1 MKFRLKALGLHLLAS
16 AIVLTVILGGMY
28 LCWYRW
34 PGWYL
39 ADAAQVTLMLAG
51 VDLVIGPLL
60 TFVVASP
67 GKPRRMLARD
77 IAVIAVV
84 QLTALIYGTVQL
96 WNGRPLYYA
105 FSEDVLQ
112 LVQAYDIEPAELAL
126 ARQRKVA
133 LMPHWYSLPRWIWA
147 PLPEN
152 PQEQNRIVNSA
163 IAGGSDVIAMP
174 RYYQPWEAG
183 LPALRRQLRKIDDIK
198 YFSAAEKKALKR
210 RLQEAGLAADQPNL
224 MAILGRAHPA
234 LAVFDPASL
243 QIQAIIRAD

>member
-1 MKFRLKALGLHLLAS
+1 
-16 AIVLTVILGGMY
+16 
-28 LCWYRW
+28 
-34 PGWYL
+34 
-39 ADAAQVTLMLAG
+39 MLAG

-60 TFVVASP
+60 TFVIASAR
-67 GKPRRMLARD
+67 KPRRTLARD
-77 IAVIAVV
+77 IAAI
-84 QLTALIYGTVQL
+84 ALIQLSALVYGTVML

-112 LVQAYDIEPAELAL
+112 VVQAYDLEPAELAL

-152 PQEQNRIVNSA
+152 PQEQERIVNSA

-183 LPALRRQLRKIDDIK
+183 LPALRTHLRKIDDIK
-198 YFSAAEKKALKR
+198 YFSAAEKTALKR
-210 RLQEAGLAADQPNL
+210 RLQEAGLASTQANS

-243 QIQAIIRAD
+243 QIKVIIRAD

>member
-1 MKFRLKALGLHLLAS
+1 M
-16 AIVLTVILGGMY
+16 
-28 LCWYRW
+28 
-34 PGWYL
+34 
-39 ADAAQVTLMLAG
+39 
-51 VDLVIGPLL
+51 
-60 TFVVASP
+60 
-67 GKPRRMLARD
+67 
-77 IAVIAVV
+77 
-84 QLTALIYGTVQL
+84 QL

-112 LVQAYDIEPAELAL
+112 VVQAYDIEPAELAL

-152 PQEQNRIVNSA
+152 PQEQDRIVNSA

-174 RYYQPWEAG
+174 RYYQAWEAG

-210 RLQEAGLAADQPNL
+210 RLQEAGLAADQVNS

-243 QIQAIIRAD
+243 QVEAIIRADP